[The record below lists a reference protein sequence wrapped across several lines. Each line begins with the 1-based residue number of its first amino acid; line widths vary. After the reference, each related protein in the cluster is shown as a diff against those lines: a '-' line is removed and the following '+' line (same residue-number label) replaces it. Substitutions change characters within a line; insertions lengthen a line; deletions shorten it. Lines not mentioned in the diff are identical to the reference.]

1 MYRAP
6 ADCRNRSTP
15 LAWRLTEK
23 VQQVD
28 QGAAQAIDRPGRDHV
43 NVTPSDGLE
52 QAIEGRP
59 LVAALGA
66 GDTGILEKLETRQ
79 SWRSA
84 RPAPKMPATATISTR
99 SKCL

>member
-1 MYRAP
+1 
-6 ADCRNRSTP
+6 

-28 QGAAQAIDRPGRDHV
+28 QGAAQAIDRRCRDHV

-84 RPAPKMPATATISTR
+84 RPCSEDAGHRDDQHPRQMPLILR
-99 SKCL
+99 SRVTSSG